1 MKGYLRSSD
10 GSTFALVS
18 SKGGTVMDFT
28 YKEADIIYPQRPV
41 GAKMRGGIPICFPFF
56 GPAPER
62 FSREIPQHGWLRDE
76 ELKVVKMSSS
86 SAVFCGNNH
95 AKSFQWNLNYQVTIE
110 VEPGTLI
117 LDLQIQRMQDS
128 IAEDCPVN
136 PAFHPYF
143 SNLGK
148 REVRIGNNLYS
159 EFPVNTLTVPSAKNI
174 LINNG
179 TDQIKMSLR
188 EGFKESSPVS
198 LWSDSE
204 DYFCVEPV
212 LTAQTDF
219 NGEKG
224 IYLKKKEII
233 NLKMVLTVAT
243 PEYEENKTDV
253 RDSRRHPVLAG
264 RF

>member
-1 MKGYLRSSD
+1 MKGYIASSD
-10 GSTFALVS
+10 GSTFVLVS
-18 SKGGTVMDFT
+18 SEGGIVMDLIH
-28 YKEADIIYPQRPV
+28 KGAEIIYPQRPV
-41 GAKMRGGIPICFPFF
+41 GTKMRGGIPICFPFF
-56 GPAPER
+56 GSAPER
-62 FSREIPQHGWLRDE
+62 FGREVPQHGWLRKE
-76 ELKVVKMSSS
+76 ELKVVKISKS
-86 SAVFCGNNH
+86 SAVFSGNKH
-95 AKSFQWNLNYQVTIE
+95 TKFFPWNLNYQVTIE

-117 LDLQIQRMQDS
+117 LNLQIQRMQDS

-148 REVRIGNNLYS
+148 KEVRIGDSLYS

-174 LINNG
+174 LIDNG
-179 TDQIKMSLR
+179 TNQIKMSLR

-204 DYFCVEPV
+204 DYFCVEPS
-212 LTAQTDF
+212 LTAEIDF
-219 NGEKG
+219 GGEKG

-233 NLKMVLTVAT
+233 NLTMVLTVAT
-243 PEYEENKTDV
+243 PECDIDKTDV
-253 RDSRRHPVLAG
+253 RDSRRNPILAG